1 MISDQAQKNT
11 IILFSKNKKKQNLL
25 SNTRRSTLN
34 ILTVKNVG
42 ACFHTNIKSCSA
54 YRKKKYHS
62 HSQSFFSILIW
73 LVKTAFGTKQIA
85 LGVRLKKYDDLAGV
99 LWTEIYF
106 YILMIHTFTWYLLLS
121 ARITLLGKTLVK
133 FFENF
138 GPWYLPGLI

>member
-11 IILFSKNKKKQNLL
+11 IILFLKNKKKPNLL
-25 SNTRRSTLN
+25 FNTRRSTLN

-54 YRKKKYHS
+54 YRKKKNLF

-73 LVKTAFGTKQIA
+73 LVMTAFGTKQIA

-121 ARITLLGKTLVK
+121 ARITLIGKTLVN

-138 GPWYLPGLI
+138 GPWYSPGLI

>member
-11 IILFSKNKKKQNLL
+11 IILFLKNKKKPNLL
-25 SNTRRSTLN
+25 FNTRRSTLN

-54 YRKKKYHS
+54 YRKKKNHF

-73 LVKTAFGTKQIA
+73 LVMTAFGTKQIA

-121 ARITLLGKTLVK
+121 ARITLIGKTLVN

-138 GPWYLPGLI
+138 GPWYSPGLI

>member
-11 IILFSKNKKKQNLL
+11 IILFLKNKKKPNLL
-25 SNTRRSTLN
+25 FNTRRSILK

-42 ACFHTNIKSCSA
+42 ACFHTNIKSCSTN
-54 YRKKKYHS
+54 RKKKNHF

-73 LVKTAFGTKQIA
+73 LVMTAFGTKQIA

-121 ARITLLGKTLVK
+121 ARITLIGKT
-133 FFENF
+133 
-138 GPWYLPGLI
+138 

>member
-11 IILFSKNKKKQNLL
+11 IILFLKNKKKPNLL
-25 SNTRRSTLN
+25 FNTRRSTLK

-54 YRKKKYHS
+54 YRKKKNLF

-73 LVKTAFGTKQIA
+73 LVMTAFGTKQIA

-121 ARITLLGKTLVK
+121 ARITLIGKT
-133 FFENF
+133 
-138 GPWYLPGLI
+138 

>member
-11 IILFSKNKKKQNLL
+11 IILFLKNKKKPNLL
-25 SNTRRSTLN
+25 FNTRRSTLN

-54 YRKKKYHS
+54 YRKKKNLF

-73 LVKTAFGTKQIA
+73 LVMTAFGTKQIA

-121 ARITLLGKTLVK
+121 ARITLIGKT
-133 FFENF
+133 
-138 GPWYLPGLI
+138 

>member
-1 MISDQAQKNT
+1 MIKLKKNT
-11 IILFSKNKKKQNLL
+11 IILFLKNKKKPNLL
-25 SNTRRSTLN
+25 FNTRRSTLN

-73 LVKTAFGTKQIA
+73 LVMTAFGTKQIA

-138 GPWYLPGLI
+138 GPWYSPGLI